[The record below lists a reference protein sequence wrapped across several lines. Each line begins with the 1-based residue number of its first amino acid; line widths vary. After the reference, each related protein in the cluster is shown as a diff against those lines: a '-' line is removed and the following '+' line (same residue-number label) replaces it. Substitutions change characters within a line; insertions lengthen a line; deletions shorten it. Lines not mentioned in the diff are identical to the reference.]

1 MKTDIKISPI
11 NYDNVVQRNWSVIS
25 SAFKEHL
32 LNILDEFEQKELTFT
47 CGVKAM
53 DLLQSLPLYTALF
66 TSHYLSLSTCTIW
79 LELDFALHSK
89 TIKCGEVLIMQE

>member
-11 NYDNVVQRNWSVIS
+11 NYDNVVQRNWSVIP

-47 CGVKAM
+47 CGVKTM
-53 DLLQSLPLYTALF
+53 DLLQSLPLYTTLF

-79 LELDFALHSK
+79 LELDFSLHTK
-89 TIKCGEVLIMQE
+89 TIKCGEILVMHE